1 MKFGQLIHQGKHF
14 SSKIMEK
21 MRQICYSYVKPKV
34 RLSKTVGEIFEIFC
48 VHLRFRFVFSKVYI
62 TFSTKNMDY
71 LTLKCHNFFQ
81 N

>member
-1 MKFGQLIHQGKHF
+1 METFFFKNHGENEADLLFLCEMK
-14 SSKIMEK
+14 
-21 MRQICYSYVKPKV
+21 PTV